1 MSQKRK
7 QERKIRFTEKF
18 LLRKAQKLENKMR
31 SCSDD
36 ERYDFLDRAHNK
48 ISHLWNAA
56 RERRLNLDARNGDY
70 DDWSPMDDGRN
81 YYRYEA
87 CMSVGD
93 YEGANNCW
101 S

>member
-7 QERKIRFTEKF
+7 HERKIRFTEGF
-18 LLRKAQKLENKMR
+18 LFRRVEKLSEKMR

-36 ERYDFLDRAHNK
+36 DRFDFWKRTQNEIK
-48 ISHLWNAA
+48 HLWYEA
-56 RERRLNLDARNGDY
+56 RERRLNLYDRNGGDNY
-70 DDWSPMDDGRN
+70 WGPMDDGRN

-101 S
+101 N

>member
-7 QERKIRFTEKF
+7 QERKIRFTENF
-18 LLRKAQKLENKMR
+18 LLRKAQKLEKKMR
-31 SCSDD
+31 SCSND

-56 RERRLNLDARNGDY
+56 RERRLNLDSRNGDY